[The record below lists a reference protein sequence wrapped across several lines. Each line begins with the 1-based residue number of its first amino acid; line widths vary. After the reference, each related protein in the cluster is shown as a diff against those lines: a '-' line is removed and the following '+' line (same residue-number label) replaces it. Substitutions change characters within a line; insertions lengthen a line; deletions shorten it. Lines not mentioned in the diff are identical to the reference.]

1 MTVSHQQNVV
11 KFTQFISKEVK
22 KKYSEKFLRS
32 SISPYSRHFESWTP
46 RHLGTWALKRHL
58 ETQALITQAL
68 ETWTLPVT
76 QGTLV
81 KRLVKGK
88 GEYHMNI
95 LYLKTTDETDNALKF
110 RREEIFRKRKSTN
123 C

>member
-1 MTVSHQQNVV
+1 MSHGH
-11 KFTQFISKEVK
+11 
-22 KKYSEKFLRS
+22 
-32 SISPYSRHFESWTP
+32 P
-46 RHLGTWALKRHL
+46 GTWVLGHSRDTWKLKHL
-58 ETQALITQAL
+58 SLRRF

-95 LYLKTTDETDNALKF
+95 LYLKTIDETDNALKF
-110 RREEIFRKRKSTN
+110 RREEIFGKRKSTN